1 MEDCYFYLSCRL
13 ELKAEAEVTILHGC
27 FSRFSNCANGTK
39 SRKTSHIK
47 TKYTFDFP
55 KFPDFCLSK
64 NSFFH
69 VFNKFK
75 EATMKNIF
83 WSAILF
89 LHMFLFLG
97 EIKFDGTTGKL
108 KLDLTRRL
116 NYQQGHNSLY
126 SFANVKKGYSFL
138 SSNGEFK
145 KFCK

>member
-1 MEDCYFYLSCRL
+1 
-13 ELKAEAEVTILHGC
+13 
-27 FSRFSNCANGTK
+27 
-39 SRKTSHIK
+39 
-47 TKYTFDFP
+47 
-55 KFPDFCLSK
+55 
-64 NSFFH
+64 
-69 VFNKFK
+69 
-75 EATMKNIF
+75 MKNIF

-97 EIKFDGTTGKL
+97 EIKFDDTTGKL

-138 SSNGEFK
+138 SSNEEFK